1 MFLLCEEEKNTEA
14 NNTKFDRAA
23 LPKIQSFVSQTRID
37 PLFLPFPNPFPWLD
51 SRDQSSEDARFQM
64 RGKKTRTY
72 KIGKDAA
79 LQEEQKQVNIR
90 NNAPLKA
97 RGIADKKR
105 HENPIQN
112 YPRKHRESHQRGRK
126 KVPDPQMPSTSLSLP
141 EKQFNGLMRGKNS
154 KRKKKKKKS
163 SEKVGQPREK

>member
-1 MFLLCEEEKNTEA
+1 LVGFERPKLRRRQIPDEREKNK
-14 NNTKFDRAA
+14 N
-23 LPKIQSFVSQTRID
+23 IQ
-37 PLFLPFPNPFPWLD
+37 
-51 SRDQSSEDARFQM
+51 
-64 RGKKTRTY
+64 
-72 KIGKDAA
+72 IGKDAA

-141 EKQFNGLMRGKNS
+141 EEKQFNGLMRGENS
-154 KRKKKKKKS
+154 KKKKKKRK
-163 SEKVGQPREK
+163 KVIRKGRPTPREVKT